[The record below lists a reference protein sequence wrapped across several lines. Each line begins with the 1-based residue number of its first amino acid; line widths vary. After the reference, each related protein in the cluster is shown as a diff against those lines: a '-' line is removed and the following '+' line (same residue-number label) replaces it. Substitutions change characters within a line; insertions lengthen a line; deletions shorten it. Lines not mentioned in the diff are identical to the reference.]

1 MQLNPKQ
8 EEAKNQIDGPLL
20 IIAGAG
26 SGKTATLTA
35 RVNYMIREKGIPAQN
50 ILMVTFTNKAAR
62 EMKERICKS
71 LGIEVQNN
79 YFKNPK
85 IPMLGTFH
93 SIGIFILKEVLAN
106 FSADELQIGL
116 KRDFVIY
123 DETDKLSVL
132 KGIIKNDLHLDE
144 KQFPAR
150 QIAFYISNA
159 KNALIGPKAYEREID
174 SQIKEVVHQVY
185 TRYQDKLTQ
194 NNAIDFDD
202 ILIKTYS
209 VLRIP
214 RILEIYQERY
224 RYIMVDEYQDTNM
237 PQYEIVKMLAAKY
250 KNLAVVGDDA
260 QSIYS
265 WRGADMRNI
274 LNFKKD
280 YPDANVIKLEQ
291 NYRSTK
297 TILSGANAVIA
308 NNRTGVKK
316 DLWTDNTHG
325 EKIIYIE
332 APSDKVEASIVAE
345 IIKGKTSPQPSPLE
359 ERGQENVLLPS
370 TSKEK
375 DGGGGRCSDNLILY
389 RTNAQSR
396 QIEEALMIK
405 AIPYRVIGGQ
415 KFYDRKEIKDLL
427 AYLRIIH
434 NPLDVVSTKRIIN
447 VPSRKIGDKS
457 IEILDN
463 YRESFAIDYPDI
475 IDNIEE
481 VEELRAGAKSSIK
494 EFGELMRKL
503 REFSSTL
510 VVGDLIREIIKQ
522 IGYEAYITEDLSE
535 EEAQSKRDNIDELI
549 NVASEYNGIEP
560 RESLA
565 TFLEEVALITDMDSK
580 DDREDYVTLMT
591 IHTSKGLEQKRV
603 FLVGL
608 EDGIFPSF
616 RSVNDSYALEEERR
630 LMYVAMTRAR
640 EELYIS
646 RAKERF
652 HFGDYVRN
660 PESRFLK
667 EVPNEVI
674 ENYDLGKCS
683 LADKSFFNS
692 TAPLS
697 QSFPQMEKEV
707 ATIRKTFKVSVSN
720 DISQFNM
727 GDRVEHHKFGT
738 GIITSLNGELAE
750 IAFSGRGIKKMNIKI
765 APIKK
770 L

>member
-8 EEAKNQIDGPLL
+8 EEAKNQIDWPLL
-20 IIAGAG
+20 IIAWAG

-35 RVNYMIREKGIPAQN
+35 RVNYMIKEKWIQASN

-62 EMKERICKS
+62 EMRERICKT
-71 LGIEVQNN
+71 LGVEVQNN
-79 YFKNPK
+79 YFKNPR
-85 IPMLGTFH
+85 IPMIGTFH
-93 SIGIFILKEVLAN
+93 SIWIYILKEVLAN
-106 FSADELQIGL
+106 FSSEELQIWL
-116 KRDFVIY
+116 KKDFVIY
-123 DETDKLSVL
+123 DESDKLSVL
-132 KGIIKNDLHLDE
+132 KWIIKNDLHLEE

-159 KNALIGPKAYEREID
+159 KNSLIWPKAYEKEID

-185 TRYQDKLTQ
+185 TRYQEKLTQ

-209 VLRIP
+209 ALRIP

-237 PQYEIVKMLAAKY
+237 PQYEIIKMLASKY
-250 KNLAVVGDDA
+250 NNLAVVWDDA

-265 WRGADMRNI
+265 WRWADMRNI

-280 YPDANVIKLEQ
+280 YPEANVIKLEQ

-297 TILSGANAVIA
+297 TILSWANAVISY
-308 NNRTGVKK
+308 NKSGVQKN
-316 DLWTDNTHG
+316 LWTYNLEG

-332 APSDKVEASIVAE
+332 APDDKTEASIITE
-345 IIKGKTSPQPSPLE
+345 IIKEKTPPPSS
-359 ERGQENVLLPS
+359 LL
-370 TSKEK
+370 TK
-375 DGGGGRCSDNLILY
+375 DGEATKGSGGGLYSDNLILY

-405 AIPYRVIGGQ
+405 AIPYRVIWWQ
-415 KFYDRKEIKDLL
+415 KFYDRKEIKYLL

-434 NPLDVVSTKRIIN
+434 NPLDVVSTKRVIN
-447 VPSRKIGDKS
+447 VPSRKIWDKS

-463 YRESFAIDYPDI
+463 YRESFAIDYPQI
-475 IDNIEE
+475 IDNIDE
-481 VEELRAGAKSSIK
+481 VEELRSWAKASIK
-494 EFGELMRKL
+494 EFWLIMKKL
-503 REFSSTL
+503 REQSTII
-510 VVGDLIREIIKQ
+510 VVSELIREIIK
-522 IGYEAYITEDLSE
+522 ITGYEAYITQDLSE
-535 EEAQSKRDNIDELI
+535 EETQSKKDNIDELV
-549 NVASEYNGIEP
+549 NVASEYNGMEA

-591 IHTSKGLEQKRV
+591 IHTSKWLEEKRV
-603 FLVGL
+603 FLTGL

-616 RSVNDSYALEEERR
+616 RSVNDSHALEEERR

-652 HFGDYVRN
+652 HFWDYVRN
-660 PESRFLK
+660 PESRFMK
-667 EVPNEVI
+667 EIPTNVV
-674 ENYDLGKCS
+674 ENYDLKNSSFSGKW
-683 LADKSFFNS
+683 FFNS
-692 TAPLS
+692 IWDDKAWK
-697 QSFPQMEKEV
+697 SFSFWD
-707 ATIRKTFKVSVSN
+707 TWYRKPIKAQANN
-720 DISQFNM
+720 DVTQFNM
-727 GDRVEHHKFGT
+727 WDRVEHHKFWT
-738 GIITSLNGELAE
+738 WIITSLNWELAE
-750 IAFSGRGIKKMNIKI
+750 IAFTWKGIKKMNIKI
-765 APIKK
+765 APVKK